1 MARSSAAAGLLAP
14 SPAYDDA
21 LQTIRQEMASA
32 DGVQEGD
39 PVRAAAV
46 IRTVLEDADAPLRLP
61 LGAEAVENLTASYQR
76 SLGEVDRWA
85 TMSRSA
91 DYPEAARSE
100 RAFLA

>member
-1 MARSSAAAGLLAP
+1 MRRDEGALRHERRSQFRRRWTGAA
-14 SPAYDDA
+14 
-21 LQTIRQEMASA
+21 
-32 DGVQEGD
+32 